1 MALKRSTLSSGGS
14 STSVLNDFTIMT
26 EANGHSRIDLT
37 KVFPAGT
44 YVITSKLLDT
54 SYDVYLIAEDGTNAG
69 YLAASSY
76 IQMTITASKAF
87 NKVVLYGATN
97 NDVLAFE
104 YRSVF
109 SATGA
114 STSEFAGAAARA
126 ISINTSD
133 LPNQN
138 NTTTITGQNFASD
151 VAVTFTGTDSVAR
164 SAKSISRTN
173 STTLVVTRPDDMP
186 TTYSPYTITVSNPG
200 ITAPTSSNL
209 HKLTNSITVGNAP
222 VWVTSAILT
231 AYKKD
236 QAYSQSIQA
245 TDSDGGSSITYSI
258 VSGALPSGITF
269 NTSTGTFSGTP
280 TTNASSPYT
289 YTIRATDAGANFVD
303 RAFTVQQLVPDA
315 PTAPAGTDI
324 GTSRAYNNGAVSVAF
339 TPATTGPA
347 ATSYT
352 ATAYLAG
359 VATAFATTGASSPL
373 TVAGLA
379 SNTGYTFVLTA
390 SNASG
395 TSLLSTASSSVTA
408 TTVPQAPTIG
418 TMSLSGTTASVP
430 VTANA
435 TGGKAITSFAALSN
449 IGSFTGSSAT
459 SPVSVASLGF
469 GNTYTFTATA
479 TNANGT
485 STSSSASNSLLLSF
499 PSSDAD
505 NFNRT
510 TVTALGNTSTNNMAW
525 SNLTGT
531 WFSNG
536 SQAQSNNSFATTIVT
551 TPTSFGTVQAG
562 TVTPGVGLVYWA
574 TDANNLV
581 ASYPFYSTSS
591 SSVCGAA
598 QASCSGQG
606 CTPSGCCG
614 AITYYCSRTCGS
626 ICGPISGEAYGIGNC
641 PSCAQILAD
650 WGGGCSASGGTS
662 TFHGAVCSANGTV
675 TTSRAY
681 IRTYSMTSGSAS
693 VVDDYETSNSTS
705 SVTTLNSMRAVT
717 NNSSSV
723 TISAWTGTGFS
734 GTLYTRSLNPGSSRS
749 TGYGLIKNTSGSA
762 TGASQGSVADDFA
775 VSGF

>member
-1 MALKRSTLSSGGS
+1 MALSYSSLSGSGGAAS
-14 STSVLNDFTIMT
+14 NDFTIMT
-26 EANGHSRIDLT
+26 EANGYSRIDLT
-37 KVFPAGT
+37 QVFPAGT
-44 YVITSKLLDT
+44 YVVVSKLVDT
-54 SYDVYLIAEDGTNAG
+54 SYDIYLIAEDGTNAG
-69 YLAASSY
+69 ILAASSY
-76 IQMTITASKAF
+76 TQMTITASKAF

-97 NDVLAFE
+97 NDVLTFE
-104 YRSVF
+104 YRPVF

-138 NTTTITGQNFASD
+138 NTTTITGQNFATD
-151 VAVTFTGTDSVAR
+151 VVVTFTGTDSVAR

-200 ITAPTSSNL
+200 ITVPTSSNL
-209 HKLTNSITVGNAP
+209 HKLTNSITAGNAP
-222 VWVTSAILT
+222 VWVTAATLP
-231 AYKKD
+231 AYRKD
-236 QAYSQSIQA
+236 AAYSQTIQA

-258 VSGALPSGITF
+258 VSGTLPSGITF

-280 TTNASSPYT
+280 TTNAANPYT

-303 RAFTVQQLVPDA
+303 RAFTVQQLAPDA
-315 PTAPAGTDI
+315 PTGVVGTDV
-324 GTSRAYNNGAVSVAF
+324 GTGRGFNNGAISVAF

-352 ATAYLAG
+352 ATAYLSG
-359 VATAFATTGASSPL
+359 VVTAFSTTGASSPL
-373 TVAGLA
+373 VVAGLD
-379 SNTGYTFVLTA
+379 SNTGYTFVVAA

-395 TSLLSTASSSVTA
+395 SSLNSTASSSVTA
-408 TTVPQAPTIG
+408 TTVPQAPTVG
-418 TMSLSGTTASVP
+418 TFSLSGNTGSVP

-435 TGGKAITSFAALSN
+435 TGGKAISSFSVLSN

-485 STSSSASNSLLLSF
+485 SSSSSASNSLLLSF

-510 TVTALGNTSTNNMAW
+510 TVTSLGNTSTNNMAW
-525 SNLTGT
+525 TNLSGT

-536 SQAQSNNSFATTIVT
+536 SQAQSNDSYAATIVR
-551 TPTSFGTVQAG
+551 TPSSFGTVQSG
-562 TVTPGVGLVYWA
+562 TVSPGVGLVYWA

-581 ASYPFYSTSS
+581 ASYPFYSTSAAT
-591 SSVCGAA
+591 VCGAA
-598 QASCSGQG
+598 QASCSGSG

-614 AITYYCSRTCGS
+614 AITYYCVRTCNS
-626 ICGPISGEAYGIGNC
+626 ICGPIQGEAYGVGNC
-641 PSCAQILAD
+641 PSCATVLAD
-650 WGGGCSASGGTS
+650 WGGGCTASGGSS
-662 TFHGAVCSANGTV
+662 TFQGAVCSANGTV

-681 IRTYSMTSGSAS
+681 IRTYAVTSGSAS

-723 TISAWTGTGFS
+723 TITAWSGTGFS
-734 GTLYTRSLNPGSSRS
+734 GTSYLRTLNPGSSRS
-749 TGYGLIKNTSGSA
+749 TGYGIIKNTSGSA
-762 TGASQGSVADDFA
+762 NGASQGSVADDFSL
-775 VSGF
+775 SGF